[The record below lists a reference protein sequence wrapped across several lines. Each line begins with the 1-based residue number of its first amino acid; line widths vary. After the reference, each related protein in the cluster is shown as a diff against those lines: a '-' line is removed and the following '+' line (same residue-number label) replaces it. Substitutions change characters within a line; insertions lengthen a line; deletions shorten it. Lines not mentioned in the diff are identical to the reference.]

1 MDNSGMKYDDP
12 ELLKQVRRIIMS
24 RLEIRYAA
32 GYKEQKRLQQEYE
45 SQQCREEERHR
56 LCVQDTE
63 QDIRTWLEDPDM
75 EIPPDINK
83 HLTEATHNLA
93 IEHYTTSL
101 PIASIYISAL
111 HPDEEEAYIRCPEIS
126 VEEMTWLHLEVYL
139 RKDDPPDIQE

>member
-1 MDNSGMKYDDP
+1 MRNNSGMKYDDP
-12 ELLKQVRRIIMS
+12 ELLKQVRRIITS

-32 GYKEQKRLQQEYE
+32 GYEEQKRRRKENE
-45 SQQCREEERHR
+45 SRRCREEERHR

-63 QDIRTWLEDPDM
+63 QDIRAWLEDPNM

-83 HLTEATHNLA
+83 HLAEATHNLA

-111 HPDEEEAYIRCPEIS
+111 YPDEEEAYIRCPDIS
-126 VEEMTWLHLEVYL
+126 VEEMNWLHLEVYL
-139 RKDDPPDIQE
+139 KE